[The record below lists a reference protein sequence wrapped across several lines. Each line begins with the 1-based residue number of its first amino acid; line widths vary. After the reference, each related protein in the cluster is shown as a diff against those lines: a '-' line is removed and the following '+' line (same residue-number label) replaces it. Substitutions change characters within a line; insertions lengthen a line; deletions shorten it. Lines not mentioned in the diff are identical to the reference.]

1 MKLLHLK
8 SGTDVRGTAVN
19 PENSAQIDLTDEAVR
34 RISGAFVHFLA
45 KKQGKPASSLLL
57 SVGHDSRVSAER
69 IRGAVLLELTAAG
82 VQILDCG
89 LCSTPAMFMTTKTE
103 SCDGAVQITA
113 SHHPWDRNG
122 LKFFTPEGGLSGAE
136 ITAILEDAKKHRRRT
151 FPGKSK
157 PR

>member
-19 PENSAQIDLTDEAVR
+19 PENPAQIDLTDEAVR
-34 RISGAFVHFLA
+34 RISGAFARFLA
-45 KKQGKPASSLLL
+45 KKQGKPVSSLLL

-69 IRGAVLLELTAAG
+69 IRRAVLLELTAAG

-103 SCDGAVQITA
+103 S
-113 SHHPWDRNG
+113 
-122 LKFFTPEGGLSGAE
+122 
-136 ITAILEDAKKHRRRT
+136 
-151 FPGKSK
+151 
-157 PR
+157 